1 MCAIE
6 GHSICANVRLYLF
19 SQVLRLYEIRI
30 AETTQ
35 RMWITTDTW
44 RPPDPVIS
52 FLITAN
58 KEWLQYFLWQK
69 KHQLSSAPLLAYLQ
83 LGPNWLESHSNLSRT
98 YWKCAETICL
108 TSALPHCSD
117 NSFFKKKTNVTRNS
131 LMHNHI
137 HVPICW
143 LCSAFANIWARGLLA
158 ILRRQMMICNPLC
171 GVKYISFIGA
181 RAT

>member
-1 MCAIE
+1 M
-6 GHSICANVRLYLF
+6 
-19 SQVLRLYEIRI
+19 LRLYEVRI

-83 LGPNWLESHSNLSRT
+83 LVPNWLESHSNLSRT
-98 YWKCAETICL
+98 YWKCAQTICL

-131 LMHNHI
+131 LMSNLLIMFSLCKTRHKVYWQFCADKWWF
-137 HVPICW
+137 VPH
-143 LCSAFANIWARGLLA
+143 S
-158 ILRRQMMICNPLC
+158 LC